1 VLSTQRRG
9 SIFGKRLRGW
19 RNSQMVTALL
29 EIDKEGKQK
38 GENMKV
44 INTRRVPYT
53 PCEPSKVKR
62 KLLSY
67 TYEIAESEPCVH
79 LQEHCDMIVAYSP
92 DYWKYDPLVGLK
104 VYSHLGEV
112 RVVRLHR
119 GRLGPYQ
126 GETLFKTMVGREQCG
141 EFYNRETVKEIIED
155 YVEQVMKVLASV
167 TVYTERSFGGVSE
180 GDELIVKNG
189 KMYVSDDCSFV
200 VEGSD
205 SYRVLEVDERW
216 VNLEGLGYVG
226 WDKVISLI

>member
-1 VLSTQRRG
+1 MWNY
-9 SIFGKRLRGW
+9 K
-19 RNSQMVTALL
+19 
-29 EIDKEGKQK
+29 
-38 GENMKV
+38 
-44 INTRRVPYT
+44 
-53 PCEPSKVKR
+53 
-62 KLLSY
+62 
-67 TYEIAESEPCVH
+67 
-79 LQEHCDMIVAYSP
+79 
-92 DYWKYDPLVGLK
+92 PLVGLK

-112 RVVRLHR
+112 RGVRLHR
-119 GRLGPYQ
+119 EKDGFVQ

-167 TVYTERSFGGVSE
+167 TAYTKREFGGVAE
-180 GDELIVKNG
+180 GDELIVNNG

-205 SYRVLEVDERW
+205 SYRVLDTDERW

>member
-1 VLSTQRRG
+1 
-9 SIFGKRLRGW
+9 
-19 RNSQMVTALL
+19 
-29 EIDKEGKQK
+29 
-38 GENMKV
+38 MKV
-44 INTRRVPYT
+44 LNTRKVPYT

-62 KLLSY
+62 KLLSR
-67 TYEIAESEPCVH
+67 TLEIADSDPCVH
-79 LQEHCDMIVAYSP
+79 LQEHCDMIAIYSMRMWN
-92 DYWKYDPLVGLK
+92 YKPLVGLK

-112 RVVRLHR
+112 RAVRLHHALR
-119 GRLGPYQ
+119 DEGFGFVQ
-126 GETLFKTMVGREQCG
+126 GETLFKTMVGQEQCG

-167 TVYTERSFGGVSE
+167 TAYTKREFGGVAE
-180 GDELIVKNG
+180 GDELIVNNG

>member
-1 VLSTQRRG
+1 
-9 SIFGKRLRGW
+9 
-19 RNSQMVTALL
+19 
-29 EIDKEGKQK
+29 
-38 GENMKV
+38 MKV
-44 INTRRVPYT
+44 LNTRKVPYT

-62 KLLSY
+62 KLLSR
-67 TYEIAESEPCVH
+67 TLEIADSDPCVH
-79 LQEHCDMIVAYSP
+79 LQEHCDMIVSFSRL
-92 DYWKYDPLVGLK
+92 DYWKYNPLVGLK

-112 RVVRLHR
+112 RGVRLHR
-119 GRLGPYQ
+119 EKDGFVQ

-155 YVEQVMKVLASV
+155 YVEQVMKVLGSV
-167 TVYTERSFGGVSE
+167 TVYTERSFGGVAE

>member
-1 VLSTQRRG
+1 
-9 SIFGKRLRGW
+9 
-19 RNSQMVTALL
+19 
-29 EIDKEGKQK
+29 
-38 GENMKV
+38 MKV
-44 INTRRVPYT
+44 INTRKVPYT
-53 PCEPSKVKR
+53 PCEPSKLKR
-62 KLLSY
+62 KLLSH
-67 TYEIAESEPCVH
+67 TLEIAESDPCVH
-79 LQEHCDMIVAYSP
+79 LQEHCDRRVSFSEWAWRYH
-92 DYWKYDPLVGLK
+92 PLVGLK

-112 RVVRLHR
+112 RGVRLHHALR
-119 GRLGPYQ
+119 DGGYVQ

-155 YVEQVMKVLASV
+155 YVGQVVKVLGSV
-167 TVYTERSFGGVSE
+167 TAYTERSFGGVAE